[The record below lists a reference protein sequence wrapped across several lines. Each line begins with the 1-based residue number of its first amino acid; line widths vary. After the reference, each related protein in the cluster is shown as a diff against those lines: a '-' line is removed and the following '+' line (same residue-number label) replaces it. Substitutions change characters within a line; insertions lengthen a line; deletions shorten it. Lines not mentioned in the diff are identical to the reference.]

1 MNIHKN
7 ARLTPYLR
15 VRIVE
20 RVLAK
25 QQTPRDAAAACGVS
39 LRTIHKWLARYR
51 SEGVA
56 GLHDRS
62 SRPHR
67 SPRRTSRALVERV
80 ISLRRQRWTGRHIA
94 QAVGLSP
101 ATISRI
107 LRRAGLNRIRD
118 LEPARPLRRYEHAAP
133 GDLLHL
139 DISSAASSAPV
150 IRYRRSLSGQSR
162 RWWEFVHVAID
173 DNSRLAFSQILPDER
188 SHSAVA
194 FLDAAVGYY
203 RSLGVPI
210 RRLLTDNGSC
220 YRSRLFR
227 DACRRLGIRHRF
239 TRPYTPRTNGKAER
253 FIQTALREWA
263 YARSYSS
270 SQQRAAHLLPW
281 LHHYNWHRPH
291 ASLHYLPPFSRLLIP
306 EQPLEAPPSR
316 RGPAAVLRE
325 VLAEFK

>member
-1 MNIHKN
+1 MSL
-7 ARLTPYLR
+7 LT
-15 VRIVE
+15 
-20 RVLAK
+20 
-25 QQTPRDAAAACGVS
+25 
-39 LRTIHKWLARYR
+39 
-51 SEGVA
+51 
-56 GLHDRS
+56 
-62 SRPHR
+62 
-67 SPRRTSRALVERV
+67 
-80 ISLRRQRWTGRHIA
+80 
-94 QAVGLSP
+94 
-101 ATISRI
+101 
-107 LRRAGLNRIRD
+107 
-118 LEPARPLRRYEHAAP
+118 
-133 GDLLHL
+133 
-139 DISSAASSAPV
+139 
-150 IRYRRSLSGQSR
+150 
-162 RWWEFVHVAID
+162 ID

-306 EQPLEAPPSR
+306 MNNL
-316 RGPAAVLRE
+316 LR
-325 VLAEFK
+325 LHN

>member
-20 RVLAK
+20 RIGAK
-25 QQTPRDAAAACGVS
+25 QQTPQDAAAACGVS
-39 LRTIHKWLARYR
+39 LRTIHKWLARHR

-118 LEPARPLRRYEHAAP
+118 LEPARPLRRYEHASP

-139 DISSAASSAPV
+139 DIKKLGRFLRAGHRVTSDKTQRCRGA
-150 IRYRRSLSGQSR
+150 G
-162 RWWEFVHVAID
+162 WEFVHVAID

-188 SHSAVA
+188 GHSAVA

-203 RSLGVPI
+203 RSLGVRI
-210 RRLLTDNGSC
+210 SRLLTDNGSC

-291 ASLHYLPPFSRLLIP
+291 ASLQHRPPFSRLLIP
-306 EQPLEAPPSR
+306 MNNL
-316 RGPAAVLRE
+316 LR
-325 VLAEFK
+325 LHT

>member
-39 LRTIHKWLARYR
+39 ERTIHKWLARYR

-107 LRRAGLNRIRD
+107 LRREGLNRIRD
-118 LEPARPLRRYEHAAP
+118 LEPARPLLRYEHAAP

-139 DISSAASSAPV
+139 DIKKLGRFLRAGHRVTGDRSRASRGA
-150 IRYRRSLSGQSR
+150 G
-162 RWWEFVHVAID
+162 WEFVHVAID
-173 DNSRLAFSQILPDER
+173 DHSRLAFSQILPSER

-203 RSLGVPI
+203 R
-210 RRLLTDNGSC
+210 
-220 YRSRLFR
+220 
-227 DACRRLGIRHRF
+227 
-239 TRPYTPRTNGKAER
+239 
-253 FIQTALREWA
+253 
-263 YARSYSS
+263 
-270 SQQRAAHLLPW
+270 
-281 LHHYNWHRPH
+281 
-291 ASLHYLPPFSRLLIP
+291 
-306 EQPLEAPPSR
+306 
-316 RGPAAVLRE
+316 
-325 VLAEFK
+325 